1 MKMNLVCIGLILGF
15 TVFGF
20 GQKQDPS
27 GPENTKTAS
36 RGSEAHGAFSS
47 GTRIEGQLQNS
58 VDVKKSK
65 VGDEVVLKTTKSV
78 KQDGEVVI
86 PKGSRLI
93 GRITDVQ
100 EKTKS
105 NGASRLGMVFDR
117 IENKEMSTPISA
129 SIVSITNVASSA
141 RLADAGGADVFGSSN
156 TSARTSSSGSS
167 SGGLLGGA
175 GGLVGGVAGTTGNI
189 LNTTTNTVGGVTGS
203 ASQTLSRSTGGMIR
217 TINGIQISNTVDG
230 SLQSGS
236 TLSAANKNIRLEKGM
251 SLQLVLNSSVER

>member
-1 MKMNLVCIGLILGF
+1 MKKNLVCIGLILGV

-20 GQKQDPS
+20 AQKQDPS
-27 GPENTKTAS
+27 GREDTRTGGRS
-36 RGSEAHGAFSS
+36 TDRRGTLSA

-65 VGDEVVLKTTKSV
+65 VGDAVVLKTTKSV

-100 EKTKS
+100 EKTRA
-105 NGASRLGMVFDR
+105 NGTSRLGLVFDR
-117 IENKEMSTPISA
+117 IENREMSTPISA

-156 TSARTSSSGSS
+156 TSARTSSGGSS
-167 SGGLLGGA
+167 GGGLLGG
-175 GGLVGGVAGTTGNI
+175 GVVGGVTGTTGSI
-189 LNTTTNTVGGVTGS
+189 LNTTTNAVGSVAGG
-203 ASQTLSRSTGGMIR
+203 ASQTLG
-217 TINGIQISNTVDG
+217 
-230 SLQSGS
+230 
-236 TLSAANKNIRLEKGM
+236 
-251 SLQLVLNSSVER
+251 